1 MSSRQRIG
9 LIAAAVAV
17 AVVAFVALRP
27 QGDGEGIQPR
37 NPPEEVPEGSTPRPG
52 SAAGSREPERKP
64 SPGVARIKVED
75 GTPVGG
81 VERLEL
87 SKGDD
92 VRFEVSSETPEEVH
106 VHGYDVFEEVGPR
119 KEARFDFP
127 AELEGIF
134 EVELEGS
141 HTQIAELRVSP

>member
-1 MSSRQRIG
+1 MPSRQRIG

-17 AVVAFVALRP
+17 AAVAFVVLRP
-27 QGDGEGIQPR
+27 QGDGEEIRPR
-37 NPPEEVPEGSTPRPG
+37 NAPEQAADGSTPRSG
-52 SAAGSREPERKP
+52 SAAGSRERERKP
-64 SPGVARIKVED
+64 APDVARIKVAD
-75 GTPVGG
+75 GAPVGG

-92 VRFEVSSETPEEVH
+92 VRFEVSSDTPEEVH
-106 VHGYDVFEEVGPR
+106 VHGYDVFEEVAPGE
-119 KEARFDFP
+119 EARFDFP

-141 HTQIAELRVSP
+141 HTAIAELRVSP